1 MTMIWRSSRWTVE
14 TLVRYKTYS
23 VFALVYK
30 WEKPSSFFDCL
41 MFSFQKKPTCKNYVN
56 LKISQ
61 IYFDWLLKSFWG
73 EIMGVVFMS
82 QSLVQCLLYFHTSWL
97 LFYFQFLSLGQSY
110 WVPCRCCSCLM
121 TDIIHCII
129 NFRGVKHILVHCH
142 TEPELILIVL
152 EQKNSAMA
160 PNNQS
165 THQTN
170 KLFVCSCIKNILAH
184 SQMFTFSYPQWAV
197 WEDWRKI
204 ILSERQNTVQS
215 PKSNL

>member
-41 MFSFQKKPTCKNYVN
+41 MFSFQKKPTRKNYVN

-61 IYFDWLLKSFWG
+61 IYFDWLLKS
-73 EIMGVVFMS
+73 
-82 QSLVQCLLYFHTSWL
+82 
-97 LFYFQFLSLGQSY
+97 
-110 WVPCRCCSCLM
+110 CCSCLM

-160 PNNQS
+160 PNNQPINPPNK
-165 THQTN
+165 QTVC
-170 KLFVCSCIKNILAH
+170 LFLYKNILAH